1 MRVNMH
7 TRSQNYLWLL
17 GAGAASATGGAVER
31 TKIVL
36 DFWYISALLSLF
48 GSCPLHYL
56 AALVASIFANQ
67 QYNDN
72 GSNFTAGEMTL
83 NLNTVPKIGRI
94 SSYKYNPEFY

>member
-1 MRVNMH
+1 MH

-48 GSCPLHYL
+48 GSCPP
-56 AALVASIFANQ
+56 ALPCCSRSFHLRQPAVQ
-67 QYNDN
+67 
-72 GSNFTAGEMTL
+72 
-83 NLNTVPKIGRI
+83 
-94 SSYKYNPEFY
+94 